1 MKPSPSTPDQ
11 LLADIAEVEVM
22 LDSLLPLPSV
32 PQDMTVKDYDLYI
45 KLAQVFNP
53 MANQLRPRLYVDPAT
68 GAIEEH
74 P

>member
-1 MKPSPSTPDQ
+1 MRPSPSTPDQ
-11 LLADIAEVEVM
+11 LLADMAEAEKM

-32 PQDMTVKDYDLYI
+32 PQDMTVKDYALYI

-53 MANQLRPRLYVDPAT
+53 MANALRPRLHVDQST